1 MGIFESKT
9 HIKSDT
15 SNTSYY
21 EEETNREVDK
31 NLLSQEWWKT
41 ATPED
46 VVAEIEKGAD
56 VNAVLCGTEQNP
68 LSFAVFQA
76 RMIFSA
82 AEANILPQES
92 LNLPQ
97 ISINNILTLVKYGA
111 DINAIYRST
120 LHLICSDYCLRIL
133 NILIE
138 NGLDVNQNISYYGD
152 ILGNDEKL
160 INVAARLGQR
170 KIVKRLLEAGA
181 KDTRTFMEKIK
192 THIG

>member
-15 SNTSYY
+15 SDTSYY

-31 NLLSQEWWKT
+31 NLLSPEWWET

-56 VNAVLCGTEQNP
+56 VNAVLCGTEKNP
-68 LSFAVFQA
+68 LSLAVFQA
-76 RMIFSA
+76 RMIFSD

-111 DINAIYRST
+111 DINTIYGPT
-120 LHLICSDYCLRIL
+120 LYWICSDYCLRIL

-138 NGLDVNQNISYYGD
+138 NGLDVNRNISFYGD
-152 ILGNDEKL
+152 NEKL
-160 INVAARLGQR
+160 INVAAQLGQR

-192 THIG
+192 THLG